1 MGGTGR
7 IQSTQFVSGS
17 VTAADGSAQAYDF
30 TQPGH
35 AIWDLMLQYQIDPRW
50 SLSLNVNNVLDKR
63 YYQTVGAAY
72 GGNMQGLP
80 RNAMLTL
87 RGKF

>member
-1 MGGTGR
+1 MTGANGAS
-7 IQSTQFVSGS
+7 QP
-17 VTAADGSAQAYDF
+17 YDF

-35 AIWDLMLQYQIDPRW
+35 AIWDLLLQYRIDPNW
-50 SLSLNVNNVLDKR
+50 SLGLNVNNVLDKR
-63 YYQTVGAAY
+63 YYQTVGTVFS
-72 GGNMQGLP
+72 GNMQGLP